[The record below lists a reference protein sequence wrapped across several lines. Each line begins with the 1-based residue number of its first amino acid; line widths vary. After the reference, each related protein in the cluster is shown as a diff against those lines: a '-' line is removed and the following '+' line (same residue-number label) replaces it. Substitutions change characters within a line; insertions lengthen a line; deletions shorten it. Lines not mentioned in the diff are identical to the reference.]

1 MTSNPDRAPL
11 KWSAQFD
18 VLPPEATPP
27 LRGDKIILPP
37 SALEQLL
44 SAATVTV
51 SNQSQPAT
59 AGFDPYNPYSF
70 AAERQAR
77 EQLFERQQNLPHP
90 LTFRLVNPTNS
101 RIVFA
106 GIREFSAAEN
116 TVGLSSFLRQSLG
129 FGGQKGSDHSNG
141 LKSDTANDVSVVE
154 EAGGVVSRLTVHV
167 QEIPK
172 GTFVKLRPLEAGYD
186 PEDWKALLEQYLR
199 DNYTTLTNGE
209 VLAIPAGKDVFRFLV
224 DGLKPNEEA
233 ISLVDTDLEVD
244 IEPLSEEQARETLQR
259 LVQKSKK
266 APGTSEGSSAGGR
279 IEVNTIA
286 PGQVRPGEYV
296 DYSLEQWDKAKDLEL
311 ELTTLDSDEDVDL
324 FVTPF
329 GGKHRS
335 RPREE
340 EFVFGDF
347 SPRATK
353 KVKIRRTNAELDNAE
368 ALWVSVRG
376 YGKSDQDVSHQ
387 SPLQYNLYISSIEEL
402 PTSDED
408 HATIT
413 DSEPVGPDE
422 ERCTNCQQV
431 VPKRTMFLHQ
441 NFCLRNNILC
451 PHCHLVFQKTSSE
464 WQNHWHC
471 PHDTSHGNTLSS
483 HIKHDSLMHTS
494 RSCPSC
500 DYEAANTPDLAH
512 HRTTTCPGKLILC
525 QFCHLQVPQQGSDDP
540 SPDSAEVILSG
551 LTPHELSDGARTTE
565 CHICNKITRLRDMT
579 THLKHHDLQRLSRS
593 KPRICRNV
601 NCGRTLDGVSKSS
614 SGDVKLQASSSSRRN
629 DLGVCDVCFGPLYV
643 TMYDPDGRALRR
655 RVERRYLT
663 QLLTGCG
670 GPSSAWCR
678 NEYCK
683 LGRRNRGISLPD
695 NGQSSISSKDAL
707 GMIKPI
713 LDGLK
718 DGNSPL
724 HFCTDEASQKRRV
737 LAEMVSAEGS
747 ATADG
752 GKGTVKGKDG
762 SSAVQ
767 RGGGGGYELEW
778 CVAALEVAGGDLD
791 RARDWLRDFA
801 PTRAEGRR

>member
-1 MTSNPDRAPL
+1 MSTVPDRPPL
-11 KWSAQFD
+11 KWSTQFD

-51 SNQSQPAT
+51 SSITQPAT
-59 AGFDPYNPYSF
+59 ANFDPYNPYSF

-77 EQLFERQQNLPHP
+77 EQLIEQQQILPHP
-90 LTFRLVNPTNS
+90 LTFRLVNPKNG

-106 GIREFSAAEN
+106 GIREFSAADN
-116 TVGLSSFLRQSLG
+116 AVGLSPFLRQSLG
-129 FGGQKGSDHSNG
+129 FGGDKSREDGKELQYSTEVNGSGTQEMSEN
-141 LKSDTANDVSVVE
+141 LP
-154 EAGGVVSRLTVHV
+154 RLTVHV

-172 GTFVKLRPLEAGYD
+172 GTYVKLRPLEAGYD

-209 VLAIPAGKDVFRFLV
+209 VLAIPAGKEVFRFLV
-224 DGLKPNEEA
+224 DGLKPNKEA
-233 ISLVDTDLEVD
+233 ISLVDTDIEVD
-244 IEPLSEEQARETLQR
+244 IEPLNEEQAKETLQR

-279 IEVNTIA
+279 INLDTNEA
-286 PGQVRPGEYV
+286 GQVRPGEYV
-296 DYSLEQWDKAKDLEL
+296 DYSLGQLHKFRDLDLEL
-311 ELTTLDSDEDVDL
+311 TALDDDKDVDL

-329 GGKHRS
+329 GAKHRS
-335 RPREE
+335 KPREN

-347 SPRATK
+347 STKATK
-353 KVKIRRTNAELDNAE
+353 RLKIRHTNAELDNAE

-376 YGKSDQDVSHQ
+376 YGQPDQDSLGQ
-387 SPLQYNLYISSIEEL
+387 PPLQYNLRVSYIDELSIPNQADSTMTDDEL
-402 PTSDED
+402 
-408 HATIT
+408 I
-413 DSEPVGPDE
+413 GPDE
-422 ERCTNCQQV
+422 ERCTNCHQA

-451 PHCHLVFQKTSSE
+451 PHCHLVYQKSSLE

-471 PHDTSHGNTLSS
+471 PHDSSHGNTISS
-483 HIKHDSLMHTS
+483 HTKHDALMHTS
-494 RSCPSC
+494 QSCPSC
-500 DYEAANTPDLAH
+500 DYEAANIPDLAH

-525 QFCHLQVPQQGSDDP
+525 QFCHLQVQQQGSEDP
-540 SPDSAEVILSG
+540 SSDSAEVILSG

-565 CHICNKITRLRDMT
+565 CHICSKIVRLRDMS

-601 NCGRTLDGVSKSS
+601 NCGRTLDGVSKGGEVRVQGS
-614 SGDVKLQASSSSRRN
+614 RN

-643 TMYDPDGRALRR
+643 TMYDPDGKALRR
-655 RVERRYLT
+655 RVERKYLT

-670 GPSSAWCR
+670 QTWCR

-683 LGRRNRGISLPD
+683 TGRKNSGMTQD
-695 NGQSSISSKDAL
+695 GQAISSKEAL

-713 LDGLK
+713 LEGLK
-718 DGNSPL
+718 DGKVPV

-737 LAEMVSAEGS
+737 LAELLAVEGN
-747 ATADG
+747 AG
-752 GKGTVKGKDG
+752 GKGKGKQRDG
-762 SSAVQ
+762 FAE
-767 RGGGGGYELEW
+767 GNAYELEW
-778 CVAALEVAGGDLD
+778 CVAALETAGGDLD
-791 RARDWLRDFA
+791 KGRGWLQDFA
-801 PTRAEGRR
+801 PTRAEAAK